1 MMTIN
6 EKWNELETQCKSCK
20 LCELAAQRKNVVIG
34 RGNKNAKLL
43 FVGEGPGSQEDEQG
57 LPFVGQA
64 GQLLNLAITSCGL
77 TEDSY
82 YITNVVKCRPPQNRT
97 PLPIECEACLP
108 YLRTQFALIR
118 PTIIVC
124 LGAIATNA
132 LIDKNAKISQIRG
145 NWIEKKGIYF
155 MPTFHPAAL
164 LRDESKKMDMWED
177 IKKAKDK
184 LEEINNA

>member
-1 MMTIN
+1 MNDIDA
-6 EKWNELETQCKSCK
+6 KWSEFETQCKLCN
-20 LCELAAQRKNVVIG
+20 LCELSKQRKNVVIG

-43 FVGEGPGSQEDEQG
+43 FVGEGPGSQEDDQG

-77 TEDSY
+77 TENDL

-97 PLPIECEACLP
+97 PLPIECAACLP
-108 YLRTQFALIR
+108 HLRMQFSLIK
-118 PTIIVC
+118 PKIIVC

-132 LIDKNAKISQIRG
+132 LIDKDAKISQIRG

-177 IKKAKDK
+177 IKKAQLK
-184 LEEINNA
+184 LEEMNNA